1 MIDPKSVISPKN
13 KIKSEINIV
22 IQEKGFTIATFIY
35 GESRKIGIR
44 WNETSPGNKGYPTSN
59 GYPTWFVI
67 PREVA
72 LGYARGI
79 KNEIAYQEFLRAE
92 EGFIK

>member
-44 WNETSPGNKGYPTSN
+44 WNETSPGNKGYPIISYNKAVRTHLEKSRL
-59 GYPTWFVI
+59 I
-67 PREVA
+67 
-72 LGYARGI
+72 
-79 KNEIAYQEFLRAE
+79 
-92 EGFIK
+92 